1 MLFGHVKLDHLAVMD
16 CQLNV
21 SKADCLKRL
30 SDAFDRISDKARP
43 DVIRLMEIPICHF
56 GLLDWIYSPLK

>member
-21 SKADCLKRL
+21 SKTDCLKRL
-30 SDAFDRISDKARP
+30 SDAFHCIADKAGP